1 MIIVATSAENN
12 CLYCVVAHGAILRLS
27 AKSPTISD
35 QVNYIAHYKLIIT
48 VYSML

>member
-35 QVNYIAHYKLIIT
+35 QVNHKLIIT